1 MLAKKRQDKILEM
14 LRKDGA
20 VTVAA
25 LTRFFDVSA
34 ETVRRDL
41 LCMEEGRLL
50 QRVHGGAVSLGE
62 MKPFHSL
69 THRNEEH
76 TDGKRV
82 LAEKAA
88 GLVEEG
94 DIIGIDSG
102 STAIFFAEA
111 LKVRF
116 TRLTV
121 VTHSMD
127 VFEALGKH
135 ADFTVILCGGHFNK
149 EENAFYGSLAL
160 RMLDTLHM
168 QKVFLF
174 PSAISLKNGICD
186 FQGDLFAVQQK
197 LLHCG
202 DKVYILADSS
212 KFESRALLKLDD
224 VKPEYVFVTDDRL
237 SPELANL
244 YKENMITVR

>member
-1 MLAKKRQDKILEM
+1 MLAKNRQDKIMEM
-14 LRKDGA
+14 IRKDGA

-25 LTRFFDVSA
+25 LTRLFAVSA
-34 ETVRRDL
+34 ETIRRDL
-41 LCMEEGRLL
+41 LAMEEEHLL

-62 MKPFHSL
+62 MKPFQSL
-69 THRNEEH
+69 AYRNEEH
-76 TDGKRV
+76 TDRKRA

-88 GLVEEG
+88 GFVEEG

-102 STAIFFAEA
+102 STAILFAEA
-111 LKVRF
+111 LKARL

-127 VFEALGKH
+127 VFEVLGKH
-135 ADFTVILCGGHFNK
+135 ADFKVILCGGYFKK
-149 EENAFYGSLAL
+149 EENTFYGSLTID
-160 RMLDTLHM
+160 MLDKLHM

-174 PSAISLKNGICD
+174 PSAVSLQYGICD
-186 FQGDLFAVQQK
+186 FEDDLYAVHKK
-197 LLHCG
+197 LLECG
-202 DKVYILADSS
+202 DRVYVLADSS

-237 SPELANL
+237 SAELFDL
-244 YKENMITVR
+244 YRENKIDVR